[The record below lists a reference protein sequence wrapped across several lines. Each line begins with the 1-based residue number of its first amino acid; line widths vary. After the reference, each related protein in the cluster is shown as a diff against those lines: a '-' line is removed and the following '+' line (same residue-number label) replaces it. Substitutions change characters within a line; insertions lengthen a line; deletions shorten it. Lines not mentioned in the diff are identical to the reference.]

1 MTNKIK
7 KGLILTPL
15 TCKNAEQHCIE
26 LTAALKE
33 VRKPILGKHVTRF
46 GTVLPVQAFP
56 QKKKTKQKLTRN
68 QHKFIFIC
76 VGFLKK
82 KG

>member
-15 TCKNAEQHCIE
+15 TCENAEQQCTE
-26 LTAALKE
+26 FAAALKE
-33 VRKPILGKHVTRF
+33 VRKPNLRKHVTRL

-56 QKKKTKQKLTRN
+56 
-68 QHKFIFIC
+68 
-76 VGFLKK
+76 
-82 KG
+82 